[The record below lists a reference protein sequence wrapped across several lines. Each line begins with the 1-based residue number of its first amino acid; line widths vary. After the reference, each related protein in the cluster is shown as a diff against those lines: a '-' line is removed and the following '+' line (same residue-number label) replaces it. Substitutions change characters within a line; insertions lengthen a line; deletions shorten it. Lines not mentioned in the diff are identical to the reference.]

1 MSLLTKFLPKK
12 QQEELSFG
20 IAEDESH
27 YCIVYLKQAQPIV
40 NFYPKSTSLIDIFSN
55 NF

>member
-27 YCIVYLKQAQPIV
+27 YL
-40 NFYPKSTSLIDIFSN
+40 SLIHI
-55 NF
+55 